1 MRAAIVPRS
10 VGRAATALD
19 QQEMPDALR
28 GKRLMAIPASLT
40 DLAYGANLANALATL
55 TTTYRRTTE

>member
-55 TTTYRRTTE
+55 TTT